1 MSKAT
6 KMVVDKLIADLQER
20 PLDFICDR
28 YHLDDKLT
36 GYSYWVNHGAMGRG
50 IYHPYKM
57 NFGFIQGLRFLSA
70 LNKWK
75 AWSALNAKPLTQD

>member
-20 PLDFICDR
+20 PLDFICDTFF
-28 YHLDDKLT
+28 LDDTTT
-36 GYSYWVNHGAMGRG
+36 GYSYCVNHGAMGMG
-50 IYHPYKM
+50 ICKPYKM
-57 NFGFIQGLRFLSA
+57 GFGFIQGLRFSSA